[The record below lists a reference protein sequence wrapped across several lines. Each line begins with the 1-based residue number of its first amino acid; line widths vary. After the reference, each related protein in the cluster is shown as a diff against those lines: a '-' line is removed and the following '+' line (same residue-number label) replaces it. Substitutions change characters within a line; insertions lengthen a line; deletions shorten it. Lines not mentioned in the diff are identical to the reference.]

1 MISVVRRLVFS
12 MLAQK
17 MLEKIQAHDLMLL
30 GGAETEAA
38 MGAASDVQGELIKWN
53 KLMRN

>member
-1 MISVVRRLVFS
+1 

-30 GGAETEAA
+30 GGVETEAA
-38 MGAASDVQGELIKWN
+38 MGTASDVQGELIKWN